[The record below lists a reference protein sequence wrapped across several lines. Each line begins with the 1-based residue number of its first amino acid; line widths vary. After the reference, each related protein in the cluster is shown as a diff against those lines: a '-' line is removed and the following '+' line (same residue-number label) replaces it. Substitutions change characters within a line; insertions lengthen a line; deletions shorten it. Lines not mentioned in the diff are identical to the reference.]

1 MYKTPSTLRLF
12 GLTLFNGSRGSA
24 LDRLLQNERPL
35 RVAFVNAHCVN
46 VAAKDADYR
55 QSLDAADVLLPDGS
69 GIAIAARMSGDRLQQ
84 NLNGTDLF
92 PPLCR
97 EAAKRGRS
105 LFLLGARPGVAE
117 AVADAAR
124 SLAPGLEIAGCLDG
138 YAGLADEDA
147 TVRTINESGADILL
161 VALGVPLQEL
171 WLQRNAPRLRPG
183 LTMGVGGLFDFY
195 SGRIARA
202 PRTLRALGMEWAWRL
217 AMEPRR
223 MARRYLLGNPA
234 FLLRAARQAVGE
246 ARQPRNEEPGGKR
259 LLDLVGALTI
269 LTVLAPLLLSLAV
282 AIKATSRGPVLF
294 RQERVGKGGSRFSI
308 FKFRSMYCD
317 AEERRAALLAK
328 SDRKGVC
335 FKVKKDPRVTPVGRF
350 LRRFSLDELPQL
362 LNVVNGEMSL
372 VGPRP
377 ALPQEVAAYP
387 SNALERLNAKPGL
400 TGVWQVSGRAEIGF
414 TKMVDMDVAYVR
426 ARSSLLDLVLLVLT
440 VKAVIGGRGAY

>member
-1 MYKTPSTLRLF
+1 
-12 GLTLFNGSRGSA
+12 
-24 LDRLLQNERPL
+24 
-35 RVAFVNAHCVN
+35 
-46 VAAKDADYR
+46 
-55 QSLDAADVLLPDGS
+55 
-69 GIAIAARMSGDRLQQ
+69 
-84 NLNGTDLF
+84 
-92 PPLCR
+92 
-97 EAAKRGRS
+97 
-105 LFLLGARPGVAE
+105 
-117 AVADAAR
+117 
-124 SLAPGLEIAGCLDG
+124 
-138 YAGLADEDA
+138 
-147 TVRTINESGADILL
+147 
-161 VALGVPLQEL
+161 
-171 WLQRNAPRLRPG
+171 
-183 LTMGVGGLFDFY
+183 
-195 SGRIARA
+195 
-202 PRTLRALGMEWAWRL
+202 
-217 AMEPRR
+217 MEPRR

-400 TGVWQVSGRAEIGF
+400 TGVWQVSGRAE
-414 TKMVDMDVAYVR
+414 
-426 ARSSLLDLVLLVLT
+426 
-440 VKAVIGGRGAY
+440 